1 MQVMSYSAPPPETRP
16 CSNCGKELSLN
27 FFGLDEFSCKKCE
40 ADINRDNI
48 EMTQQES

>member
-16 CSNCGKELSLN
+16 CSHCGKELSLN
-27 FFGLDEFSCKKCE
+27 FFGLDQYFCKKCE
-40 ADINRDNI
+40 ANINRDEI